1 MNSITRTHTRMAAT
15 AAMATGIAAGVFGII
30 RLSDTPSGES
40 TTVGIEHV
48 SLAGFTAMVVLLI
61 PVAIY
66 LGRLTGR
73 MLPALIASAGSTA
86 LGLLTIVSN
95 VRSEDPS
102 FFPAVAAPSNAMIFI
117 GLALLAL
124 ALYRGGHLST
134 LLAVAMPITWILAL
148 PGSSVGGPVLAGAY
162 WFAIGWMLQHG
173 ELPRPAGSRPEPAT
187 S

>member
-1 MNSITRTHTRMAAT
+1 MNSITHTHTRLAAT
-15 AAMATGIAAGVFGII
+15 AAMAAGVAAAVFGII
-30 RLSDTPSGES
+30 RLSDTPSGET

-48 SLAGFTAMVVLLI
+48 SLAGFTVMVLLMI
-61 PVAIY
+61 PVALH

-73 MLPALIASAGSTA
+73 MLPALIASAGSGA

-95 VRSEDPS
+95 VRGEDPS
-102 FFPAVAAPSNAMIFI
+102 FFGAVAAPSNLMIVV

-124 ALYRGGHLST
+124 ALHRGGHLST

-148 PGSSVGGPVLAGAY
+148 PGSRVGGAVLAGAY
-162 WFAIGWMLQHG
+162 WFVIGWMLRHG
-173 ELPRPAGSRPEPAT
+173 ELPRPAGSRLEPAT